1 MCGTVKYLVLH
12 ASDDC
17 SVRAVGR
24 KLGYV
29 VRSACPLGC
38 ATQVTVNAI
47 KLKEFS
53 TRNGF
58 AMCKNPICTS
68 APPAVTKVG
77 KAS

>member
-17 SVRAVGR
+17 SVRAAGT
-24 KLGYV
+24 KLGYM
-29 VRSACPLGC
+29 VRPACPLGC

-47 KLKEFS
+47 KLKKLS

-58 AMCKNPICTS
+58 AMRKNPICTS
-68 APPAVTKVG
+68 APPAATMVG